1 MNAYKI
7 IADSSCDIP
16 ISLMKANDISYV
28 PFNVSF
34 DQETYLEELKDITP
48 DEFYEKINAEK
59 LFPKTSLP
67 SVQSYMDA
75 MEAAL
80 KENKDVLCL
89 CLSSKFS
96 GSFQS
101 AMNAANILSESY
113 PDHMIKVIDTT
124 CATACE
130 GMMVL
135 EACRMKDAGM
145 DINAVAEKLEVL
157 KETSRIFVTVDS
169 LEHLQKGGRIG
180 KASAMA
186 GTILNI
192 KPIIAMK
199 DGELHPESKV
209 RGSKKALK
217 QIVDMAKG
225 KIGDEKDQYRIIF
238 VRGDKERE
246 ATAVELANELRA
258 EGYDVAEDVW
268 TVGITIG
275 SHIGPTPI
283 AVCMLKKYEFV

>member
-1 MNAYKI
+1 MNTYKI
-7 IADSSCDIP
+7 IADTSCDIP
-16 ISLMKANDISYV
+16 VSLMKANHITYV
-28 PFNVSF
+28 PFHVSF
-34 DQETYLEELKDITP
+34 DQENYLEELRDITP
-48 DEFYEKINAEK
+48 DEFYNKINAEK

-67 SVQSYMDA
+67 SVQSYIDA

-80 KENKDVLCL
+80 KEGNDVLCL

-101 AMNAANILSESY
+101 AVNAGNILSESY
-113 PDHMIKVIDTT
+113 PDHIIRVVDTT

-135 EACRMKDAGM
+135 EACRMRDAGL
-145 DINAVAEKLEVL
+145 DIETTVQKLEAL
-157 KETSRIFVTVDS
+157 KNSACLYVTVDS

-192 KPIIAMK
+192 KPIIAMR
-199 DGELHPESKV
+199 DGELQPESKV

-217 QIVDMAKG
+217 TIMDMSKAKMG
-225 KIGDEKDQYRIIF
+225 EEKDQYRVTL
-238 VRGDKERE
+238 VRGELERL
-246 ATAVELANELRA
+246 ATADELAKELKA

-283 AVCMLKKYEFV
+283 AICMLKKYEFV

>member
-1 MNAYKI
+1 MNTYKI
-7 IADSSCDIP
+7 IADTSCDIP
-16 ISLMKANDISYV
+16 TSLMAEKEIVYA

-34 DQETYLEELKDITP
+34 DQENYLEELKDITP
-48 DEFYEKINAEK
+48 DEFYDKLNAEK

-67 SVQSYMDA
+67 SVQAYMDA
-75 MEAAL
+75 MEPAL
-80 KENKDVLCL
+80 KEGKDVLCL

-101 AMNAANILSESY
+101 AVNAGNILSESY
-113 PDHMIKVIDTT
+113 PDRVIKVVDTT

-130 GMMVL
+130 GLMVL
-135 EACRMKDAGM
+135 EACRMRDAGM
-145 DINAVAEKLEVL
+145 DIEAAAAKLDAL
-157 KETSRIFVTVDS
+157 KETACLYVTVDS

-217 QIVDMAKG
+217 TIMDMSKAKM
-225 KIGDEKDQYRIIF
+225 GDEKDQYRVIF
-238 VRGDKERE
+238 VRGEIERHE
-246 ATAVELANELRA
+246 NAVELANELRA
-258 EGYDVAEDVW
+258 EGYDVQEDVW

-283 AVCMLKKYEFV
+283 AICMLKKYEFV

>member
-75 MEAAL
+75 MEAVL
-80 KENKDVLCL
+80 KDNKDVLCL

-113 PDHMIKVIDTT
+113 PDHVIKVIDTT

-145 DINAVAEKLEVL
+145 DINAVVEKLEVL

-192 KPIIAMK
+192 KPIIATK

-246 ATAVELANELRA
+246 ATAAELANELRA

>member
-1 MNAYKI
+1 MNTYKI
-7 IADSSCDIP
+7 IADTSCDIP
-16 ISLMKANDISYV
+16 VSIMEANDITYV
-28 PFNVSF
+28 PFHVSF
-34 DQETYLEELKDITP
+34 DQENYLEELKDITP
-48 DEFYEKINAEK
+48 EEFYHKINAEK

-75 MEAAL
+75 MEEAL
-80 KENKDVLCL
+80 KEGKDVLCL

-101 AMNAANILSESY
+101 AVNAGNILSESY
-113 PDHMIKVIDTT
+113 PDRIIKVVDTT

-135 EACRMKDAGM
+135 EACRMRDAGL
-145 DINAVAEKLEVL
+145 DIETNVQKLEVL
-157 KETSRIFVTVDS
+157 KDSACLYVTVDS

-192 KPIIAMK
+192 KPIIAMR
-199 DGELHPESKV
+199 DGELQPESKV

-217 QIVDMAKG
+217 SIMDMSKEKMGA
-225 KIGDEKDQYRIIF
+225 EKDQYRIIL
-238 VRGDKERE
+238 VRGEKERHE
-246 ATAVELANELRA
+246 NAVALADELRA

-275 SHIGPTPI
+275 AHIGPTPI
-283 AVCMLKKYEFV
+283 AICMLKKYEHI

>member
-48 DEFYEKINAEK
+48 DEFYEKLNAEK

-113 PDHMIKVIDTT
+113 PDHVIKVIDTT

-145 DINAVAEKLEVL
+145 DINAVVEKLEVL

-246 ATAVELANELRA
+246 ATAAELANELRA

>member
-113 PDHMIKVIDTT
+113 PDHVIKVIDTT

-157 KETSRIFVTVDS
+157 KETARIFVTVDS

>member
-80 KENKDVLCL
+80 KEKKDVLCL

-113 PDHMIKVIDTT
+113 PDHVIKVIDTT

>member
-180 KASAMA
+180 KATAMA

-246 ATAVELANELRA
+246 ATAAELANELRA

>member
-113 PDHMIKVIDTT
+113 PDHVIKVIDTT

-145 DINAVAEKLEVL
+145 DINAVVEKLEVL

>member
-1 MNAYKI
+1 MNTYKI

-16 ISLMKANDISYV
+16 VSIMEAKDITYV
-28 PFNVSF
+28 PFHVSF

-48 DEFYEKINAEK
+48 DAFYEKINAEK

-67 SVQSYMDA
+67 SVQGYIDA
-75 MEAAL
+75 MEVVL
-80 KENKDVLCL
+80 QEGKDVLCL

-101 AMNAANILSESY
+101 AVNAGNILSESY
-113 PDHMIKVIDTT
+113 PERIIRVVDTT
-124 CATACE
+124 CATAAE
-130 GMMVL
+130 GLMVL
-135 EACRMKDAGM
+135 EACRMRDAGM
-145 DINAVAEKLEVL
+145 ELDSVVEKLEAL
-157 KETSRIFVTVDS
+157 KETARIFVTVDS

-199 DGELHPESKV
+199 DGELHPENKV

-217 QIVDMAKG
+217 MIVDMAKA
-225 KIGDEKDQYRIIF
+225 KIGEEKDQYSVIF
-238 VRGDKERE
+238 VRGDKDRLI
-246 ATAVELANELRA
+246 TAEELAAEMRA
-258 EGYDVAEDVW
+258 EGYNVAEDVW

-283 AVCMLKKYEFV
+283 AVCMLKKYEYV